1 MKTVLSLLLTSVA
14 ADNTTSAINK
24 MSNLANNFIFV
35 ALFLGYC
42 MCWLLRLDVFAASRS
57 FAYVYANRVSA
68 CTPAASS
75 D

>member
-1 MKTVLSLLLTSVA
+1 
-14 ADNTTSAINK
+14 

-68 CTPAASS
+68 CTPAGSS